1 MIFKHFYL
9 AVFSILS
16 INNCGTKTTKQTT
29 TTTQETS
36 TYTSADLIKDP
47 EISAALLASQMD
59 SMTTSISSGETGGT
73 GATLISLVDG
83 AETRVCKANSD
94 NTATVVI
101 TYSGSN
107 ARSMGKSTVTAT
119 RSGTE
124 TRVWSKTDGTAVT
137 CNANQR
143 AKINWTSSSTS
154 GLNLTITTDRMNDI
168 SKTFTNLLGISSNIS
183 RRNEVIG
190 SKVIVWKDLSSK
202 SIVNSTTSKLSVTD
216 TTGTIK
222 VLDSINEVKAD
233 NPMMIEI
240 TRNPSTGKPTVQT
253 IVSGV
258 NYAKN
263 PGAFY
268 VTSEFKNLTYDSTSS
283 DPCTP
288 SSGTLIMRIYYDD
301 LFSTLAQTNILTYTS
316 GVVSVTTDGII
327 NTNFNSYVGNH
338 TNHNCDLAQGN

>member
-9 AVFSILS
+9 SVLSILS
-16 INNCGTKTTKQTT
+16 INHCGTKTTKQP
-29 TTTQETS
+29 TTTQVTS

-59 SMTTSISSGETGGT
+59 SMTSSISSGETGGT

-94 NTATVVI
+94 NTAKVVI
-101 TYSGSN
+101 TYSGSD

-124 TRVWSKTDGTAVT
+124 NRVWSKTDGTPVT
-137 CNANQR
+137 CTLNQR
-143 AKINWTSSSTS
+143 AKINWTSSSMS
-154 GLNLTITTDRMNDI
+154 GLTLTITTNRINDI
-168 SKTFTNLLGISSNIS
+168 SKTFTNLLGINSSIS
-183 RRNEVIG
+183 RHNEVIG

-202 SIVNSTTSKLSVTD
+202 SVVNSSTSKLSVTD
-216 TTGTIK
+216 TTGAIK
-222 VLDSINEVKAD
+222 VLDSINEIKAD
-233 NPMMIEI
+233 NPMIIEI

-258 NYAKN
+258 IYAKN

-268 VTSEFKNLTYDSTSS
+268 VTSEFTNLTYDSTSP

-288 SSGTLIMRIYYDD
+288 TSGTLIMRIYSDD

-316 GVVSVTTDGII
+316 GVVSVTTDGTI
-327 NTNFNSYVGNH
+327 NTNFSTYLGNH

>member
-9 AVFSILS
+9 ALFSILS
-16 INNCGTKTTKQTT
+16 INHCGTKTTKQTNTAT
-29 TTTQETS
+29 TIS
-36 TYTSADLIKDP
+36 TYTSADLTKDP
-47 EISAALLASQMD
+47 EISAALIASQMD

-73 GATLISLVDG
+73 GSTLMSLVDG

-101 TYSGSN
+101 TYSGSD

-124 TRVWSKTDGTAVT
+124 NRVWSKTDGTAVT
-137 CNANQR
+137 CSENQR
-143 AKINWTSSSTS
+143 AKINWTSSIS
-154 GLNLTITTDRMNDI
+154 GLNLAITTNRINNI

-202 SIVNSTTSKLSVTD
+202 SIMNSSTSKLSVTD
-216 TTGTIK
+216 TTGAIK

-288 SSGTLIMRIYYDD
+288 SSGTLIMRIYSDD

-327 NTNFNSYVGNH
+327 NTNFNTYVGNH